1 MIKKVIWKDDKKT
14 RDMISQLIN
23 DKKLFPVFGSGFTAG
38 CKAKNGVVP
47 SGTDMKEYMKEF
59 LSRAY
64 NKDAADFNG
73 RSFPDL
79 CTLYS
84 KKSTTDEKFDYFSS
98 NFTEVII
105 EEEKKQFLLLFTQ
118 YVYTLNIDDGIEH
131 NCSQFN
137 VLLPNIEIYDQYIER
152 YTTVFKLHGDVCF
165 YLKNIENESI
175 IFNKKEYIES
185 IKKNG
190 KMLAKLKE
198 DFADKNII
206 YIGCSLDDE
215 PDLLSIVA
223 EAAKER
229 LAESQAFYITRR
241 DIDEEMQDLLEE
253 YGITTIVKIENYIS
267 FFADIISLCSGKT
280 NSTDFFD
287 NYHEPEFVR
296 LGKEDISIDTLL
308 NSNSIVPSPFEGI
321 INLPPYYIKRDILD
335 DVLSSLKYH
344 SPIHIIYGNRI
355 SGKTFVLIGLMDL
368 IQDKSRYYFPSN
380 VKISDERINALL
392 EKTNCAFIF
401 DTNTLD
407 EEQLQRLI
415 KMKSRVARK
424 GNYVVL
430 TINTSER
437 NGIDLIST
445 NNNYGFTKVR
455 NVFSGNEIEQLNK
468 KLQIYNLPTFINKEA
483 IDNPPK
489 SFLVSRTLL
498 DNLYMIYVNQ
508 KRFQSEKNLP
518 DFLTLSQKLS
528 YKKLALLIILA
539 TNKKISSYEL
549 SYFDIREEAAA
560 LVKEYPVLFEVGYHR
575 FALPIIDSIYKFDT
589 NSRYYLLKYLGDFSK
604 SQKKYDL
611 IVDSYKYIYK
621 CIKEKEND
629 FVVPRK
635 MLSYL
640 RFDILSDIFYKNNN
654 STTDLIKYIYEK
666 FEDEL
671 NISPQFKHQRAKSI
685 LWRFNDDLSSMHEA
699 KKYIELAKYDTKNIL
714 KSRKNDKLEISLEH
728 IKYTQSIIYG
738 RICAL
743 EEYSNSN
750 TIRIAVQCY
759 LEALTSDNNKL
770 ELDDIREKKTY
781 KFIYADLQSLI
792 EYVNN
797 NSQDYSD
804 IINNCRVLKSL
815 ISCT

>member
-14 RDMISQLIN
+14 RDMISQLIS
-23 DKKLFPVFGSGFTAG
+23 DKKLFPVFGSGFTAK

-47 SGTDMKEYMKEF
+47 SGKDMITYMIDF
-59 LSRAY
+59 LSKAY
-64 NKDAADFNG
+64 NKPAENFQG
-73 RSFPDL
+73 RNFPDL

-84 KKSTTDEKFDYFSS
+84 KKSTIDEKFDYFSS

-105 EEEKKQFLLLFTQ
+105 EEEKKRFLSLFTQ

-137 VLLPNIEIYDQYIER
+137 VLLPNTEIFDKYIEK
-152 YTTVFKLHGDVCF
+152 YTTVFKLHGDVSF

-241 DIDEEMQDLLEE
+241 DIDEEEQDLLEE

-287 NYHEPEFVR
+287 NFHEPKFIR
-296 LGKEDISIDTLL
+296 LGKSDVTIDTLL
-308 NSNSIVPSPFEGI
+308 NSNSIVPSPFEGKI
-321 INLPPYYIKRDILD
+321 FLPPYFIKRD
-335 DVLSSLKYH
+335 VLNEVISSLKFH

-355 SGKTFVLIGLMDL
+355 SGKTFFLVGLMDL
-368 IQDKSRYYFPSN
+368 IQDKTRYYFPSN
-380 VKISDERINALL
+380 VKISDDRIDSLL
-392 EKTNCAFIF
+392 EMSNCAFIF
-401 DTNTLD
+401 DTNTLN
-407 EEQLQRLI
+407 ESQLQ
-415 KMKSRVARK
+415 KMLKLKSVFSRN
-424 GNYVVL
+424 GNYIVL

-437 NGIDLIST
+437 SGIDLIST
-445 NNNYGFTKVR
+445 TDKYGFTKVK
-455 NVFSGNEIEQLNK
+455 NVFSPNEIKQLNK
-468 KLQIYNLPTFINKEA
+468 ALQKCNLPTFIRTETIKTYKELRVA
-483 IDNPPK
+483 
-489 SFLVSRTLL
+489 RTIL
-498 DNLYMIYVNQ
+498 DNLYIIQ
-508 KRFQSEKNLP
+508 DKFQYDKKLP
-518 DFLTLSQKLS
+518 DFLALSKDLS
-528 YKKLALLIILA
+528 IKKLALLIILA
-539 TNKKISSYEL
+539 TNKEISSYEL
-549 SYFDIREEAAA
+549 SYFDIREEALSLA
-560 LVKEYPVLFEVGYHR
+560 KDYPILFEIGYYR
-575 FALPIIDSIYKFDT
+575 FALPIIDSIYKFAT

-604 SQKKYDL
+604 NQKKYDL
-611 IVDSYKYIYK
+611 IIDSYKYIHRR
-621 CIKEKEND
+621 IKQNEES
-629 FVVPRK
+629 FIVPRK
-635 MLSYL
+635 MLGFL
-640 RFDILSDIFYKNNN
+640 RFDVLSDIFYKNNN
-654 STTDLIKYIYEK
+654 YTTDLINNIYK
-666 FEDEL
+666 RFEDEL
-671 NISPQFKHQRAKSI
+671 NDSPQFKHQRAKSI
-685 LWRFNDDLSSMHEA
+685 LWRFNKDLSNMQEA
-699 KKYIELAKYDTKNIL
+699 AKYIELAKYDTENIL

-750 TIRIAVQCY
+750 AIRIA
-759 LEALTSDNNKL
+759 A
-770 ELDDIREKKTY
+770 
-781 KFIYADLQSLI
+781 
-792 EYVNN
+792 
-797 NSQDYSD
+797 
-804 IINNCRVLKSL
+804 IITN
-815 ISCT
+815 

>member
-23 DKKLFPVFGSGFTAG
+23 DKKLFPVFGSGFTAK

-47 SGTDMKEYMKEF
+47 SGKDMITYMIEF
-59 LSRAY
+59 LSKAY
-64 NKDAADFNG
+64 DKPAESFQG
-73 RSFPDL
+73 RNFPDL

-84 KKSTTDEKFDYFSS
+84 KKSTIDEKFDYFSS

-105 EEEKKQFLLLFTQ
+105 EEEKKRFLSLFTQ

-137 VLLPNIEIYDQYIER
+137 VLLPNTEIFDKYIEK
-152 YTTVFKLHGDVCF
+152 YTTVFKLHGDVSF

-229 LAESQAFYITRR
+229 LAESQAFYISRR
-241 DIDEEMQDLLEE
+241 DIDEEEQDLLEE

-267 FFADIISLCSGKT
+267 FFADIISLCSDKT

-287 NYHEPEFVR
+287 NYHEPKFIR
-296 LGKEDISIDTLL
+296 LGKSDVTIDTLL
-308 NSNSIVPSPFEGI
+308 NSNSIVPSPFEGKI
-321 INLPPYYIKRDILD
+321 FLPPYFIKRD
-335 DVLSSLKYH
+335 VLNEALFSLKFH

-355 SGKTFVLIGLMDL
+355 SGKTFFLVGLMDL
-368 IQDKSRYYFPSN
+368 IQDKTRYYFPSN
-380 VKISDERINALL
+380 VKISDDRIDSLL
-392 EKTNCAFIF
+392 EMLNCAFIF
-401 DTNTLD
+401 DTNTLN
-407 EEQLQRLI
+407 ESQLQ
-415 KMKSRVARK
+415 KMLKLKSIFSRN
-424 GNYVVL
+424 GNYIIL

-437 NGIDLIST
+437 SGIDLIST
-445 NNNYGFTKVR
+445 TNKYGFTKVK
-455 NVFSGNEIEQLNK
+455 NVFSPNEIKQINK
-468 KLQIYNLPTFINKEA
+468 ALQKCNLPTFIRTETIKTYKELRVA
-483 IDNPPK
+483 
-489 SFLVSRTLL
+489 RTIL
-498 DNLYMIYVNQ
+498 DNLYIIQ
-508 KRFQSEKNLP
+508 DKFQYDKKLP
-518 DFLTLSQKLS
+518 DFLTLSKDLS
-528 YKKLALLIILA
+528 IRKLALLIILA
-539 TNKKISSYEL
+539 TNKEISSYEL
-549 SYFDIREEAAA
+549 SYFDIREEALSLA
-560 LVKEYPVLFEVGYHR
+560 KDYPILFEIGYYR
-575 FALPIIDSIYKFDT
+575 FALPIIDSIYKFAT

-604 SQKKYDL
+604 NQKKYDL
-611 IVDSYKYIYK
+611 IIDSYKYIHRR
-621 CIKEKEND
+621 IKQNEES
-629 FVVPRK
+629 FIVPRK
-635 MLSYL
+635 MLGFL
-640 RFDILSDIFYKNNN
+640 RFDVLSDIFYKNNN
-654 STTDLIKYIYEK
+654 YTTDLINNIYK
-666 FEDEL
+666 RFEDEL
-671 NISPQFKHQRAKSI
+671 NDSPQFKHQRAKSI
-685 LWRFNDDLSSMHEA
+685 LWRFNKDLSNMQEA
-699 KKYIELAKYDTKNIL
+699 AKYIELAKYDTENIL

-804 IINNCRVLKSL
+804 IINNCRVLESL

>member
-23 DKKLFPVFGSGFTAG
+23 DKKLFPVFGSGFTAK

-47 SGTDMKEYMKEF
+47 SGKDMITYMIEF
-59 LSRAY
+59 LSKAY
-64 NKDAADFNG
+64 DKPAESFQG
-73 RSFPDL
+73 RNFPDL

-84 KKSTTDEKFDYFSS
+84 KKSTIDEKFDYFSS

-105 EEEKKQFLLLFTQ
+105 EEEKKRFLSLFTQ

-137 VLLPNIEIYDQYIER
+137 VLLPNTEIFDKYIEK
-152 YTTVFKLHGDVCF
+152 YTTVFKLHGDVSF

-241 DIDEEMQDLLEE
+241 DIDEEEQDLLEE

-287 NYHEPEFVR
+287 NYHEPKFIR
-296 LGKEDISIDTLL
+296 LGKSDVTMDTLL
-308 NSNSIVPSPFEGI
+308 NSNSIVPSPFEGKI
-321 INLPPYYIKRDILD
+321 FLPPYFIKRDVLNE
-335 DVLSSLKYH
+335 VLSSLKFH

-355 SGKTFVLIGLMDL
+355 SGKTFFLVGLMDL
-368 IQDKSRYYFPSN
+368 IQDKTRYYFPSN
-380 VKISDERINALL
+380 VKISDDRIDSLL
-392 EKTNCAFIF
+392 EMSNCAFIF
-401 DTNTLD
+401 DTNTLN
-407 EEQLQRLI
+407 ESQLQ
-415 KMKSRVARK
+415 KMLKLKSVFSRN
-424 GNYVVL
+424 GNYIIL

-437 NGIDLIST
+437 SGIDLIST
-445 NNNYGFTKVR
+445 TNKYGFTKVK
-455 NVFSGNEIEQLNK
+455 NVFSPNEIKQLNK
-468 KLQIYNLPTFINKEA
+468 ALQKCNLPTFIRTETIKAYKELRVA
-483 IDNPPK
+483 
-489 SFLVSRTLL
+489 RTIL
-498 DNLYMIYVNQ
+498 DNLYIIQ
-508 KRFQSEKNLP
+508 DKFQYDKKLP
-518 DFLTLSQKLS
+518 DFLTLSKDLS
-528 YKKLALLIILA
+528 IRKLALLIILA
-539 TNKKISSYEL
+539 TNKEISSYEL
-549 SYFDIREEAAA
+549 SYFDIREEALSLA
-560 LVKEYPVLFEVGYHR
+560 KDYPILFEIGYYR
-575 FALPIIDSIYKFDT
+575 FALPIIDSIYKFAT

-604 SQKKYDL
+604 NQKKYDL
-611 IVDSYKYIYK
+611 IIDSYKYIHRR
-621 CIKEKEND
+621 IKQNEES
-629 FVVPRK
+629 FIVPRK
-635 MLSYL
+635 MLGFL
-640 RFDILSDIFYKNNN
+640 RFDVLSDIFYKNNN
-654 STTDLIKYIYEK
+654 YTTDLINNIYK
-666 FEDEL
+666 RFEDEL
-671 NISPQFKHQRAKSI
+671 NDSPQFKHQRAKSI
-685 LWRFNDDLSSMHEA
+685 LWRFNKDLSNMQEA
-699 KKYIELAKYDTKNIL
+699 AKYIELAKYDTENIL

-804 IINNCRVLKSL
+804 IINNCRVLESL

>member
-23 DKKLFPVFGSGFTAG
+23 DKKLFPVFGSGFTAE

-47 SGTDMKEYMKEF
+47 SGKDMITYMIEF
-59 LSRAY
+59 LSKAY
-64 NKDAADFNG
+64 DKPAESFQG
-73 RSFPDL
+73 RNFPDL

-84 KKSTTDEKFDYFSS
+84 KKSTIDEKFDYFSS

-105 EEEKKQFLLLFTQ
+105 EEEKKRFLSLFTQ

-137 VLLPNIEIYDQYIER
+137 VLLPNTEIFDKYIEK
-152 YTTVFKLHGDVCF
+152 YTTVFKLHGDVSF

-229 LAESQAFYITRR
+229 LAESQAFYISRR
-241 DIDEEMQDLLEE
+241 DIDEEEQDLLEE

-267 FFADIISLCSGKT
+267 FFADIISLCSDKT

-287 NYHEPEFVR
+287 NYHEPKFIR
-296 LGKEDISIDTLL
+296 LGKSDVTIDTLL
-308 NSNSIVPSPFEGI
+308 NSNSIVPSPFEGKI
-321 INLPPYYIKRDILD
+321 FLPPYFIKRD
-335 DVLSSLKYH
+335 VLNEALFSLKFH

-355 SGKTFVLIGLMDL
+355 SGKTFFLVGLMDL
-368 IQDKSRYYFPSN
+368 IQDKTRYYFPSN
-380 VKISDERINALL
+380 VKISDDRIDSLL
-392 EKTNCAFIF
+392 EMSNCAFIF
-401 DTNTLD
+401 DTNTLN
-407 EEQLQRLI
+407 ESQLQ
-415 KMKSRVARK
+415 KMLKLKSIFSRN
-424 GNYVVL
+424 GNYIIL

-437 NGIDLIST
+437 SGIDLIST
-445 NNNYGFTKVR
+445 TNKYGFTKVK
-455 NVFSGNEIEQLNK
+455 NVFSPNEIKQINK
-468 KLQIYNLPTFINKEA
+468 ALQKCNLPTFIRTETIKTYKELRVA
-483 IDNPPK
+483 
-489 SFLVSRTLL
+489 RTIL
-498 DNLYMIYVNQ
+498 DNLYIIQ
-508 KRFQSEKNLP
+508 DKFQYDKKLP
-518 DFLTLSQKLS
+518 DFLTLSKDLS
-528 YKKLALLIILA
+528 IRKLALLIILA
-539 TNKKISSYEL
+539 TNKEISSYEL
-549 SYFDIREEAAA
+549 SYFDIREEALSLA
-560 LVKEYPVLFEVGYHR
+560 KDYPILFEIGYYR
-575 FALPIIDSIYKFDT
+575 FALPIIDSIYKFAT

-604 SQKKYDL
+604 NQKKYDL
-611 IVDSYKYIYK
+611 IIDSYKYIHRR
-621 CIKEKEND
+621 IKQNEES
-629 FVVPRK
+629 FIVPRK
-635 MLSYL
+635 MLGFL
-640 RFDILSDIFYKNNN
+640 RFDVLSDIFYKNNN
-654 STTDLIKYIYEK
+654 YTTDLINNIYK
-666 FEDEL
+666 RFEDEL
-671 NISPQFKHQRAKSI
+671 NDSPQFKHQRAKSI
-685 LWRFNDDLSSMHEA
+685 LWRFNKDLSNMQEA
-699 KKYIELAKYDTKNIL
+699 AKYIELAKYDTENIL

-738 RICAL
+738 RICTL

-804 IINNCRVLKSL
+804 IINNCRVLESL

>member
-23 DKKLFPVFGSGFTAG
+23 DKKLFPVFGSGFTAK

-47 SGTDMKEYMKEF
+47 SGKDMITYMIEF
-59 LSRAY
+59 LSKAY
-64 NKDAADFNG
+64 DKPAESFQG
-73 RSFPDL
+73 RNFPDL

-84 KKSTTDEKFDYFSS
+84 KKSTIDEKFDYFSS

-105 EEEKKQFLLLFTQ
+105 EEEKKRFLSLFTQ

-137 VLLPNIEIYDQYIER
+137 VLLPNTEIFDKYIEK
-152 YTTVFKLHGDVCF
+152 YTTVFKLHGDVSF

-229 LAESQAFYITRR
+229 LAESQAFYISRR
-241 DIDEEMQDLLEE
+241 DIDEEEQDLLEE

-287 NYHEPEFVR
+287 NYHEPKFIR
-296 LGKEDISIDTLL
+296 LGKSDVTIDTLL
-308 NSNSIVPSPFEGI
+308 NSNSIVPSPFEGKI
-321 INLPPYYIKRDILD
+321 FLPPYFIKRDVLNEA
-335 DVLSSLKYH
+335 LSSLKFH

-355 SGKTFVLIGLMDL
+355 SGKTFFLVGLMDL
-368 IQDKSRYYFPSN
+368 IQDKTRYYFPSN
-380 VKISDERINALL
+380 VKISDERIDSLL
-392 EKTNCAFIF
+392 EMSNCAFIF
-401 DTNTLD
+401 DTNTLN
-407 EEQLQRLI
+407 ESQLQ
-415 KMKSRVARK
+415 KMLKLKSIFSRN
-424 GNYVVL
+424 GNYIIL

-437 NGIDLIST
+437 SGIDLIST
-445 NNNYGFTKVR
+445 TNKYGFTKVK
-455 NVFSGNEIEQLNK
+455 NVFSPNEIKQINK
-468 KLQIYNLPTFINKEA
+468 ALQKCNLPTFIRAETIKTYKELRVA
-483 IDNPPK
+483 
-489 SFLVSRTLL
+489 RTIL
-498 DNLYMIYVNQ
+498 DNLYIIQ
-508 KRFQSEKNLP
+508 DKFQYDKKLP
-518 DFLTLSQKLS
+518 DFLTLSKDLS
-528 YKKLALLIILA
+528 IRKLALLIILA
-539 TNKKISSYEL
+539 TNKEISSYEL
-549 SYFDIREEAAA
+549 SYFDIREEALSLA
-560 LVKEYPVLFEVGYHR
+560 KDYPILFEIGYYR
-575 FALPIIDSIYKFDT
+575 FALPIIDSIYKFAT

-604 SQKKYDL
+604 NQKKYDL
-611 IVDSYKYIYK
+611 IIDSYKYIHRR
-621 CIKEKEND
+621 IKQNEES
-629 FVVPRK
+629 FIVPRK
-635 MLSYL
+635 MLGFL
-640 RFDILSDIFYKNNN
+640 RFDVLSDIFYKNNN
-654 STTDLIKYIYEK
+654 YTTDLINNIYK
-666 FEDEL
+666 RFEDEL
-671 NISPQFKHQRAKSI
+671 NDSPQFKHQRAKSI
-685 LWRFNDDLSSMHEA
+685 LWRFNKDLSNMQEA
-699 KKYIELAKYDTKNIL
+699 AKYIELAKYDTENIL

-804 IINNCRVLKSL
+804 IINNCRVLESL

>member
-23 DKKLFPVFGSGFTAG
+23 DKKLFPVFGSGFTAK

-47 SGTDMKEYMKEF
+47 SGKDMITYMIEF
-59 LSRAY
+59 LSKAY
-64 NKDAADFNG
+64 DKPAESFQG
-73 RSFPDL
+73 RNFPDL

-84 KKSTTDEKFDYFSS
+84 KKSTIDEKFDYFSS

-105 EEEKKQFLLLFTQ
+105 EDEKKRFLSLFTQ

-137 VLLPNIEIYDQYIER
+137 VLLPNTEIFDKYIEK
-152 YTTVFKLHGDVCF
+152 YTTVFKLHGDVSF

-229 LAESQAFYITRR
+229 LAESQAFYISRR
-241 DIDEEMQDLLEE
+241 DIDEEEQDLLEE

-267 FFADIISLCSGKT
+267 FFADIISLCSDKT

-287 NYHEPEFVR
+287 NYHEPKFIR
-296 LGKEDISIDTLL
+296 LGKSDVTIDTLL
-308 NSNSIVPSPFEGI
+308 NSNSIVPSPFEGKI
-321 INLPPYYIKRDILD
+321 FLPPYFIKRD
-335 DVLSSLKYH
+335 VLNEALFSLKFH

-355 SGKTFVLIGLMDL
+355 SGKTFFLVGLMDL
-368 IQDKSRYYFPSN
+368 IQDKTRYYFPSN
-380 VKISDERINALL
+380 VKISDDRIDSLL
-392 EKTNCAFIF
+392 EMSNCAFIF
-401 DTNTLD
+401 DTNTLN
-407 EEQLQRLI
+407 ESQLQ
-415 KMKSRVARK
+415 KMLKLKSIFSRN
-424 GNYVVL
+424 GNYIIL

-437 NGIDLIST
+437 SGIDLIST
-445 NNNYGFTKVR
+445 TNKYGFTKVK
-455 NVFSGNEIEQLNK
+455 NVFSPNEIKQINK
-468 KLQIYNLPTFINKEA
+468 ALQKCNLPTFIRTETIKTYKELRVA
-483 IDNPPK
+483 
-489 SFLVSRTLL
+489 RTIL
-498 DNLYMIYVNQ
+498 DNLYIIQ
-508 KRFQSEKNLP
+508 DKFQYDKKLP
-518 DFLTLSQKLS
+518 DFLTLSKDLS
-528 YKKLALLIILA
+528 IRKLALLIILA
-539 TNKKISSYEL
+539 TNKEISSYEL
-549 SYFDIREEAAA
+549 SYFDIREEALSLA
-560 LVKEYPVLFEVGYHR
+560 KDYPILFEIGYYR
-575 FALPIIDSIYKFDT
+575 FALPIIDSIYKFAT
-589 NSRYYLLKYLGDFSK
+589 NSRYYLLKYLGYFSK
-604 SQKKYDL
+604 NQKKYDL
-611 IVDSYKYIYK
+611 IIDSYKYIHRR
-621 CIKEKEND
+621 IKQNEES
-629 FVVPRK
+629 FIVPRK
-635 MLSYL
+635 MLGFL
-640 RFDILSDIFYKNNN
+640 RFDVLSDIFYKNNN
-654 STTDLIKYIYEK
+654 YTTDLINNIYK
-666 FEDEL
+666 RFEDEL
-671 NISPQFKHQRAKSI
+671 NDSPQFKHQRAKSI
-685 LWRFNDDLSSMHEA
+685 LWRFNKDLSNMQEA
-699 KKYIELAKYDTKNIL
+699 AKYIKLAKYDTENIL

-804 IINNCRVLKSL
+804 IINNCRVLESL

>member
-23 DKKLFPVFGSGFTAG
+23 DKKLFPVFGSGFTAK

-47 SGTDMKEYMKEF
+47 SGKDMITYMIEF
-59 LSRAY
+59 LSKAY
-64 NKDAADFNG
+64 DKPAESFQG
-73 RSFPDL
+73 RNFPDL

-84 KKSTTDEKFDYFSS
+84 KKSTIDEKFDYFSS

-105 EEEKKQFLLLFTQ
+105 EEEKKRFLSLFTQ

-137 VLLPNIEIYDQYIER
+137 VLLPNTEIFDKYIEK
-152 YTTVFKLHGDVCF
+152 YTTVFKLHGDVSF

-241 DIDEEMQDLLEE
+241 DIDEEEQDLLEE

-267 FFADIISLCSGKT
+267 FFADITSLCSGKT

-287 NYHEPEFVR
+287 NYHEPKFIR
-296 LGKEDISIDTLL
+296 LGKSDVTIDTLL
-308 NSNSIVPSPFEGI
+308 NSNSIVPSPFEGKI
-321 INLPPYYIKRDILD
+321 FLPPYFIKRDVLNE
-335 DVLSSLKYH
+335 VLSSLKFH

-355 SGKTFVLIGLMDL
+355 SGKTFFLVGLMDL
-368 IQDKSRYYFPSN
+368 IQDKTRYYFPSN
-380 VKISDERINALL
+380 VKISDDRIDSLL
-392 EKTNCAFIF
+392 EMSNCAFIF
-401 DTNTLD
+401 DTNTLN
-407 EEQLQRLI
+407 ESQLQ
-415 KMKSRVARK
+415 KMLKLKSVFSRN
-424 GNYVVL
+424 GNYIIL

-437 NGIDLIST
+437 SGIDLIST
-445 NNNYGFTKVR
+445 TNKYGFTKVK
-455 NVFSGNEIEQLNK
+455 NVFSPNEIKQLNK
-468 KLQIYNLPTFINKEA
+468 ALQKCNLPTFIRTETIKTYKELRVA
-483 IDNPPK
+483 
-489 SFLVSRTLL
+489 RTIL
-498 DNLYMIYVNQ
+498 DNLYIIQ
-508 KRFQSEKNLP
+508 DKFQYDKKLP
-518 DFLTLSQKLS
+518 DFLTLSKDLS
-528 YKKLALLIILA
+528 IRKLALLIILA
-539 TNKKISSYEL
+539 TNKEISSYEL
-549 SYFDIREEAAA
+549 SYFDIREEALSLA
-560 LVKEYPVLFEVGYHR
+560 KDYPILFEIGYYR
-575 FALPIIDSIYKFDT
+575 FALPIIDSIYKFAT

-604 SQKKYDL
+604 NQKKYDL
-611 IVDSYKYIYK
+611 IIDSYKYIHRR
-621 CIKEKEND
+621 IKLNEES
-629 FVVPRK
+629 FIVPRK
-635 MLSYL
+635 MLGFL
-640 RFDILSDIFYKNNN
+640 RFDVLSDIFYKNNN
-654 STTDLIKYIYEK
+654 YTTDLINNIYK
-666 FEDEL
+666 RFEDEL
-671 NISPQFKHQRAKSI
+671 NDSPQFKHQRAKSI
-685 LWRFNDDLSSMHEA
+685 LWRFNKDLSNMQEA
-699 KKYIELAKYDTKNIL
+699 AKYIELAKYDTENIL

-804 IINNCRVLKSL
+804 IINNCRVLESL

>member
-23 DKKLFPVFGSGFTAG
+23 DKKLFPVFGSGFTAK

-47 SGTDMKEYMKEF
+47 SGKDMITYMIEF
-59 LSRAY
+59 LSKAY
-64 NKDAADFNG
+64 NKPAESFQG
-73 RSFPDL
+73 RNFPDL

-84 KKSTTDEKFDYFSS
+84 KKSTIDEKFDYFSS

-105 EEEKKQFLLLFTQ
+105 EEEKKRFLSLFTQ

-137 VLLPNIEIYDQYIER
+137 VLLPNTEIFDKYIEK
-152 YTTVFKLHGDVCF
+152 YTTVFKLHGDVSF

-241 DIDEEMQDLLEE
+241 DIDEEEQDLLEE

-287 NYHEPEFVR
+287 NFHEPKFIR
-296 LGKEDISIDTLL
+296 LGKSDVTIDTLL
-308 NSNSIVPSPFEGI
+308 NSNSIVPSPFEEKI
-321 INLPPYYIKRDILD
+321 FLPPYFIKRDVLNE
-335 DVLSSLKYH
+335 VLSSLKFH

-355 SGKTFVLIGLMDL
+355 SGKTFFLVGLMDL
-368 IQDKSRYYFPSN
+368 IQDKTRYYFPSN
-380 VKISDERINALL
+380 VKISDDRIDSLL
-392 EKTNCAFIF
+392 EMSNCAFIF
-401 DTNTLD
+401 DTNTLN
-407 EEQLQRLI
+407 ESQLQ
-415 KMKSRVARK
+415 KMLKLKSVFSRN
-424 GNYVVL
+424 GNYIVL

-437 NGIDLIST
+437 SGIDLIFT
-445 NNNYGFTKVR
+445 TDKYGFTKVK
-455 NVFSGNEIEQLNK
+455 NVFSPNEIKQLNK
-468 KLQIYNLPTFINKEA
+468 ALQKCNLPTFIRTETIKTYKELRVA
-483 IDNPPK
+483 
-489 SFLVSRTLL
+489 RTIL
-498 DNLYMIYVNQ
+498 DNLYIIQ
-508 KRFQSEKNLP
+508 DKFQYDKKLP
-518 DFLTLSQKLS
+518 DFLTLSKDLS
-528 YKKLALLIILA
+528 IKKLALLIILA
-539 TNKKISSYEL
+539 TNKEISSYEL
-549 SYFDIREEAAA
+549 SYFDIREEALSLA
-560 LVKEYPVLFEVGYHR
+560 KGYPILFEIGYYR
-575 FALPIIDSIYKFDT
+575 FALPIIDSIYKFAT

-604 SQKKYDL
+604 NQKKYDL
-611 IVDSYKYIYK
+611 IIDSYKYIHRR
-621 CIKEKEND
+621 IKQNEES
-629 FVVPRK
+629 FIVPRK
-635 MLSYL
+635 MLGFL
-640 RFDILSDIFYKNNN
+640 RFDVLSDIFYKNNN
-654 STTDLIKYIYEK
+654 YTTDLINNIYK
-666 FEDEL
+666 RFEDEL
-671 NISPQFKHQRAKSI
+671 NDSPQFKHQRAKSI
-685 LWRFNDDLSSMHEA
+685 LWRFNKDLSNMQEA
-699 KKYIELAKYDTKNIL
+699 AKYIELAKYDTENIL

-750 TIRIAVQCY
+750 TIRIAVRCY

-797 NSQDYSD
+797 DSQDYSD
-804 IINNCRVLKSL
+804 IINNCRVLESL

>member
-23 DKKLFPVFGSGFTAG
+23 DKKLFPVFGSGFTAK

-47 SGTDMKEYMKEF
+47 SGKDMITYMIDF
-59 LSRAY
+59 LSKAY
-64 NKDAADFNG
+64 NKPAENFQG
-73 RSFPDL
+73 RNFSDL

-84 KKSTTDEKFDYFSS
+84 KKSTIDEKFDYFSS

-105 EEEKKQFLLLFTQ
+105 EEEKKRFLSLFTQ

-137 VLLPNIEIYDQYIER
+137 VLLPNTEIFDKYIEK
-152 YTTVFKLHGDVCF
+152 YTTVFKLHGDVSF

-241 DIDEEMQDLLEE
+241 DIDEEEQDLLEE

-287 NYHEPEFVR
+287 NFHEPKFIR
-296 LGKEDISIDTLL
+296 LGKSDVTIDTLL
-308 NSNSIVPSPFEGI
+308 NSNSIVPSPFEGKI
-321 INLPPYYIKRDILD
+321 FLPPYFIKRDVLNE
-335 DVLSSLKYH
+335 VLSSLKFH

-355 SGKTFVLIGLMDL
+355 SGKTFFLVGLMDL
-368 IQDKSRYYFPSN
+368 IQDKTRYYFPSN
-380 VKISDERINALL
+380 VKISDDRIDSLL
-392 EKTNCAFIF
+392 EMSNCAFIF
-401 DTNTLD
+401 DTNTLN
-407 EEQLQRLI
+407 ESQLQ
-415 KMKSRVARK
+415 KMLKLKSVFSRN
-424 GNYVVL
+424 GNYIVL

-437 NGIDLIST
+437 SGIDLIST
-445 NNNYGFTKVR
+445 TDKYGFTKVK
-455 NVFSGNEIEQLNK
+455 NVFSPNEIKQLNK
-468 KLQIYNLPTFINKEA
+468 ALQKCNLPTFIRTETIKTYKELRVA
-483 IDNPPK
+483 
-489 SFLVSRTLL
+489 RTIL
-498 DNLYMIYVNQ
+498 DNLYIIQ
-508 KRFQSEKNLP
+508 DKFQYDKKLP
-518 DFLTLSQKLS
+518 DFLTLSKDLS
-528 YKKLALLIILA
+528 IKKLALLIILA
-539 TNKKISSYEL
+539 TNKEISSYEL
-549 SYFDIREEAAA
+549 SYFDIREEALSLA
-560 LVKEYPVLFEVGYHR
+560 KDYPILFEIGYYR
-575 FALPIIDSIYKFDT
+575 FALPIIDSIYKFAT

-604 SQKKYDL
+604 NQKKYDL
-611 IVDSYKYIYK
+611 IIDSYKYIHRR
-621 CIKEKEND
+621 IKQNEES
-629 FVVPRK
+629 FIVPRK
-635 MLSYL
+635 MLGFL
-640 RFDILSDIFYKNNN
+640 RFDVLSDIFYKNNN
-654 STTDLIKYIYEK
+654 YTTDLINNIYK
-666 FEDEL
+666 RFEDEL
-671 NISPQFKHQRAKSI
+671 NDSPQFKHQRAKSI
-685 LWRFNDDLSSMHEA
+685 LWRFNKDLSNMQEA
-699 KKYIELAKYDTKNIL
+699 AKYIELAKYDTENIL

-750 TIRIAVQCY
+750 AIRIAVRCY

-804 IINNCRVLKSL
+804 IINNCRVLESL

>member
-23 DKKLFPVFGSGFTAG
+23 DKKLFPVFGSGFTAK

-47 SGTDMKEYMKEF
+47 SGKDMITYMIEF
-59 LSRAY
+59 LSKAY
-64 NKDAADFNG
+64 DKPAESFQG
-73 RSFPDL
+73 RNFPDL

-84 KKSTTDEKFDYFSS
+84 KKSTIDEKFDYFSS

-105 EEEKKQFLLLFTQ
+105 EEEKKRFLSLFTQ

-137 VLLPNIEIYDQYIER
+137 VLLPNTEIFDKYIEK
-152 YTTVFKLHGDVCF
+152 YTTVFKLHGDVSF

-229 LAESQAFYITRR
+229 LAESQAFYISRR
-241 DIDEEMQDLLEE
+241 DIDDEEQDLLEE

-287 NYHEPEFVR
+287 NYHEPKFIR
-296 LGKEDISIDTLL
+296 LGKSDVTIDTLL
-308 NSNSIVPSPFEGI
+308 NSNSIVPSPFDGKI
-321 INLPPYYIKRDILD
+321 FLPPYFIKRDVLNEA
-335 DVLSSLKYH
+335 LSSLKFH

-355 SGKTFVLIGLMDL
+355 SGKTFFLVGLMDL
-368 IQDKSRYYFPSN
+368 IQDKTRYYFPSN
-380 VKISDERINALL
+380 VKISDDRIDSLL
-392 EKTNCAFIF
+392 EMSNCAFIF
-401 DTNTLD
+401 DTNTLN
-407 EEQLQRLI
+407 ESQLQ
-415 KMKSRVARK
+415 KMLKLKSIFSRN
-424 GNYVVL
+424 GNYIIL

-437 NGIDLIST
+437 SGIDLIST
-445 NNNYGFTKVR
+445 TNKYGFTKVK
-455 NVFSGNEIEQLNK
+455 NVFSPNEIKQINK
-468 KLQIYNLPTFINKEA
+468 ALQKCNLPTFIRTETIKTYKELRVA
-483 IDNPPK
+483 
-489 SFLVSRTLL
+489 RTIL
-498 DNLYMIYVNQ
+498 DNLYIIQ
-508 KRFQSEKNLP
+508 DKFQYDKKLP
-518 DFLTLSQKLS
+518 DFLTLSKDLS
-528 YKKLALLIILA
+528 IRKLALLIILA
-539 TNKKISSYEL
+539 TNKEISSYEL
-549 SYFDIREEAAA
+549 SYFDIREEALSLA
-560 LVKEYPVLFEVGYHR
+560 KDYPILFEIGYYR
-575 FALPIIDSIYKFDT
+575 FALPIIDSIYKFAT

-604 SQKKYDL
+604 NQKKYDL
-611 IVDSYKYIYK
+611 IIDSYKYIHRR
-621 CIKEKEND
+621 IKQNEES
-629 FVVPRK
+629 FIVPRK
-635 MLSYL
+635 MLGFL
-640 RFDILSDIFYKNNN
+640 RFDVLSDIFYKNNN
-654 STTDLIKYIYEK
+654 YTTDLINNIYK
-666 FEDEL
+666 RFEDEL
-671 NISPQFKHQRAKSI
+671 NDSPQFKHQRAKSI
-685 LWRFNDDLSSMHEA
+685 LWRFNKDLSNMQEA
-699 KKYIELAKYDTKNIL
+699 AKYIELAKYDTENIL

-804 IINNCRVLKSL
+804 IINNCRVLESL

>member
-14 RDMISQLIN
+14 RDMISQLIS
-23 DKKLFPVFGSGFTAG
+23 DKKLFPVFGSGFTAK

-47 SGTDMKEYMKEF
+47 SGKDMITYMIDF
-59 LSRAY
+59 LSKAY
-64 NKDAADFNG
+64 NKPAENFQG
-73 RSFPDL
+73 RNFPDL

-84 KKSTTDEKFDYFSS
+84 KKSTIDEKFDYFSS

-105 EEEKKQFLLLFTQ
+105 EEEKKRFLSLFTQ

-137 VLLPNIEIYDQYIER
+137 VLLPNTEIFDKYIEK
-152 YTTVFKLHGDVCF
+152 YTTVFKLHGDVSF

-241 DIDEEMQDLLEE
+241 DIDEEEQDLLEE

-287 NYHEPEFVR
+287 NFHEPKFIR
-296 LGKEDISIDTLL
+296 LGKSDVTIDTLL
-308 NSNSIVPSPFEGI
+308 NSNSIVPSPFEGKI
-321 INLPPYYIKRDILD
+321 FLPPYFIKRD
-335 DVLSSLKYH
+335 VLNEVISSLKFH

-355 SGKTFVLIGLMDL
+355 SGKTFFLVGLMDL
-368 IQDKSRYYFPSN
+368 IPDKTRYYFPSN
-380 VKISDERINALL
+380 VKISDDRIDSLL
-392 EKTNCAFIF
+392 EMSNCAFIF
-401 DTNTLD
+401 DTNTLN
-407 EEQLQRLI
+407 ERQLQ
-415 KMKSRVARK
+415 KMLKLKSVFSRN
-424 GNYVVL
+424 GNYIVL

-437 NGIDLIST
+437 SGIDLIST
-445 NNNYGFTKVR
+445 TDKYGLTKVK
-455 NVFSGNEIEQLNK
+455 NVFSPNEIKQLNK
-468 KLQIYNLPTFINKEA
+468 ALQKCNLPTFIRTETIKTYKELRVA
-483 IDNPPK
+483 
-489 SFLVSRTLL
+489 RTIL
-498 DNLYMIYVNQ
+498 DNLYIIQ
-508 KRFQSEKNLP
+508 DKFQYDKKLP
-518 DFLTLSQKLS
+518 DFLALSKDLS
-528 YKKLALLIILA
+528 IKKLALLIILA
-539 TNKKISSYEL
+539 TNKEISSYEL
-549 SYFDIREEAAA
+549 SYFDIREEALSLA
-560 LVKEYPVLFEVGYHR
+560 KDYPILFEIGYYR
-575 FALPIIDSIYKFDT
+575 FALPIIDSIYKFAT

-604 SQKKYDL
+604 NQKKYDL
-611 IVDSYKYIYK
+611 IIDSYKYIHRR
-621 CIKEKEND
+621 IKQNEES
-629 FVVPRK
+629 FIVPRK
-635 MLSYL
+635 MLGFL
-640 RFDILSDIFYKNNN
+640 RFDVLSDIFYKNNN
-654 STTDLIKYIYEK
+654 YTTDLINNIYK
-666 FEDEL
+666 RFEDEL
-671 NISPQFKHQRAKSI
+671 NDSPQFKHQRAKSI
-685 LWRFNDDLSSMHEA
+685 LWRFNKDLSNMQEA
-699 KKYIELAKYDTKNIL
+699 AKYIELAKYDTENIL

-750 TIRIAVQCY
+750 AIRIAVRCY

-804 IINNCRVLKSL
+804 IINNCRVLESL

>member
-23 DKKLFPVFGSGFTAG
+23 DKKLFPVFGSGFTAK

-47 SGTDMKEYMKEF
+47 SGKDMITYMIEF
-59 LSRAY
+59 LSKAY
-64 NKDAADFNG
+64 DKPAESFQG
-73 RSFPDL
+73 RNFPDL

-84 KKSTTDEKFDYFSS
+84 KKSTIDEKFDYFSS

-105 EEEKKQFLLLFTQ
+105 EEEKKRFLSLFTQ

-137 VLLPNIEIYDQYIER
+137 VLLPNTEIFDKYIEK
-152 YTTVFKLHGDVCF
+152 YTTVFKLHGDVSF

-229 LAESQAFYITRR
+229 LAESQAFYISRR
-241 DIDEEMQDLLEE
+241 DIDDEEQDLLEE

-287 NYHEPEFVR
+287 NYHEPKFIR
-296 LGKEDISIDTLL
+296 LGKSDVTIDTLL
-308 NSNSIVPSPFEGI
+308 NSNSIVPSPFEGKI
-321 INLPPYYIKRDILD
+321 FLPPYFIKRDVLNEA
-335 DVLSSLKYH
+335 LSSLKFH

-355 SGKTFVLIGLMDL
+355 SGKTFFLVGLMDL
-368 IQDKSRYYFPSN
+368 IQDKTRYYFPSN
-380 VKISDERINALL
+380 VKISDDRIDSLL
-392 EKTNCAFIF
+392 EMSNCAFIF
-401 DTNTLD
+401 DTNTLN
-407 EEQLQRLI
+407 ESQLQ
-415 KMKSRVARK
+415 KMLKLKSIFSRN
-424 GNYVVL
+424 GNYIIL

-437 NGIDLIST
+437 SGIDLIST
-445 NNNYGFTKVR
+445 TNKYGFTKVK
-455 NVFSGNEIEQLNK
+455 NVFSPNEIKQINK
-468 KLQIYNLPTFINKEA
+468 ALQKCNLPTFIRTETIKTYKELRVA
-483 IDNPPK
+483 
-489 SFLVSRTLL
+489 RTIL
-498 DNLYMIYVNQ
+498 DNLYIIQ
-508 KRFQSEKNLP
+508 DKFQYDKKLP
-518 DFLTLSQKLS
+518 DFLTLSKDLS
-528 YKKLALLIILA
+528 IRKLALLIILA
-539 TNKKISSYEL
+539 TNKEISSYEL
-549 SYFDIREEAAA
+549 SYFDIREEALSLA
-560 LVKEYPVLFEVGYHR
+560 KDYPILFEIGYYR
-575 FALPIIDSIYKFDT
+575 FALPIIDSIYKFAT
-589 NSRYYLLKYLGDFSK
+589 NSRYYLLKYLGNFSK
-604 SQKKYDL
+604 NQKKYDL
-611 IVDSYKYIYK
+611 IIDSYKYIHRR
-621 CIKEKEND
+621 IKQNEES
-629 FVVPRK
+629 FIVPRK
-635 MLSYL
+635 MLGFL
-640 RFDILSDIFYKNNN
+640 RFDVLSDIFYKNNN
-654 STTDLIKYIYEK
+654 YTTDLINNIYK
-666 FEDEL
+666 RFEDEL
-671 NISPQFKHQRAKSI
+671 NDSPQFKHQRAKSI
-685 LWRFNDDLSSMHEA
+685 LWRFNKDLSNMQEA
-699 KKYIELAKYDTKNIL
+699 AKYIELAKYDTENIL

-804 IINNCRVLKSL
+804 IINNCRVLESL

>member
-23 DKKLFPVFGSGFTAG
+23 DKKLFPVFGSGFTAK

-47 SGTDMKEYMKEF
+47 SGKDMITYMIEF
-59 LSRAY
+59 LSKAY
-64 NKDAADFNG
+64 DKPAESFQG
-73 RSFPDL
+73 RNFPDL

-84 KKSTTDEKFDYFSS
+84 KKSTIDEKFDYFSS

-105 EEEKKQFLLLFTQ
+105 EEEKKRFLSLFTQ

-137 VLLPNIEIYDQYIER
+137 VLLPNTEIFDKYIEK
-152 YTTVFKLHGDVCF
+152 YTTVFKLHGDVSF

-229 LAESQAFYITRR
+229 LAESQAFYISRR
-241 DIDEEMQDLLEE
+241 DIDEEEQDLLEE

-267 FFADIISLCSGKT
+267 FFADIISLCSDKT

-287 NYHEPEFVR
+287 NYHEPKFIR
-296 LGKEDISIDTLL
+296 LGKSDVTIDTLL
-308 NSNSIVPSPFEGI
+308 NSNSIVPSPFEGKI
-321 INLPPYYIKRDILD
+321 FLPPYFIKRD
-335 DVLSSLKYH
+335 VLNEALFSLKFH

-355 SGKTFVLIGLMDL
+355 SGKTFFLVGLMDL
-368 IQDKSRYYFPSN
+368 IQDKTRYYFPSN
-380 VKISDERINALL
+380 VKISDDRIDSLL
-392 EKTNCAFIF
+392 EMSNCAFIF
-401 DTNTLD
+401 DTNTLN
-407 EEQLQRLI
+407 ESQLQ
-415 KMKSRVARK
+415 KMLKLKSIFSRN
-424 GNYVVL
+424 GNYIIL

-437 NGIDLIST
+437 SGIDLIST
-445 NNNYGFTKVR
+445 TNKYGFTKVK
-455 NVFSGNEIEQLNK
+455 NVFSPNEIKQINK
-468 KLQIYNLPTFINKEA
+468 ALQKCNLPTFIRTETIKTYKELRVA
-483 IDNPPK
+483 
-489 SFLVSRTLL
+489 RTIL
-498 DNLYMIYVNQ
+498 DNLYIIQ
-508 KRFQSEKNLP
+508 DKFQYDKKLP
-518 DFLTLSQKLS
+518 DFLTLSKDLS
-528 YKKLALLIILA
+528 IRKLALLIILA
-539 TNKKISSYEL
+539 TNKEISSYEL
-549 SYFDIREEAAA
+549 SYFDIREEALSLA
-560 LVKEYPVLFEVGYHR
+560 KDYPILFEIGYYR
-575 FALPIIDSIYKFDT
+575 FALPIIDSIYKFAT

-604 SQKKYDL
+604 NQKKYDL
-611 IVDSYKYIYK
+611 IIDSYKYIHRR
-621 CIKEKEND
+621 IKQNEES
-629 FVVPRK
+629 FIVPRK
-635 MLSYL
+635 MLGFL
-640 RFDILSDIFYKNNN
+640 RFDVLSDIFYKNNN
-654 STTDLIKYIYEK
+654 YTTDLINNIYK
-666 FEDEL
+666 RFEDEL
-671 NISPQFKHQRAKSI
+671 NDSPQFKHQRAKSI
-685 LWRFNDDLSSMHEA
+685 LWRFNKDLSNMQEA
-699 KKYIELAKYDTKNIL
+699 AKYIELAKYDTENIL

-804 IINNCRVLKSL
+804 IINNCRVLESL
-815 ISCT
+815 LSCT

>member
-14 RDMISQLIN
+14 RDMISQLIS
-23 DKKLFPVFGSGFTAG
+23 DKKLFPVFGSGFTAK

-47 SGTDMKEYMKEF
+47 SGKDMITYMIDF
-59 LSRAY
+59 LSKAY
-64 NKDAADFNG
+64 NKPAENFQG
-73 RSFPDL
+73 RNFPDL

-84 KKSTTDEKFDYFSS
+84 KKSTIDVKIDNFSS

-105 EEEKKQFLLLFTQ
+105 EEEKKRFLSLFTQ

-137 VLLPNIEIYDQYIER
+137 VLLPNTEIFDKYIEK
-152 YTTVFKLHGDVCF
+152 YTTVFKLHGDVSF

-190 KMLAKLKE
+190 KILAKLKE

-241 DIDEEMQDLLEE
+241 DIDEEEQDLLEE

-287 NYHEPEFVR
+287 NFHEPKFIR
-296 LGKEDISIDTLL
+296 LGKSDVTIDTLL
-308 NSNSIVPSPFEGI
+308 NSNSIVPSPFEGKI
-321 INLPPYYIKRDILD
+321 FLPPYFIKRD
-335 DVLSSLKYH
+335 VLNEVISSLKFH

-355 SGKTFVLIGLMDL
+355 SGKTFFLVGLMDL
-368 IQDKSRYYFPSN
+368 IQDKTRYYFPSN
-380 VKISDERINALL
+380 VKISDDRIDSLL
-392 EKTNCAFIF
+392 EMSNCAFIF
-401 DTNTLD
+401 DTNTLN
-407 EEQLQRLI
+407 ESQLQ
-415 KMKSRVARK
+415 KMLKLKSVFSRN
-424 GNYVVL
+424 GNYIVL

-437 NGIDLIST
+437 SGIDLIST
-445 NNNYGFTKVR
+445 TDKYGFTKVK
-455 NVFSGNEIEQLNK
+455 NVFSPNEIKQLNK
-468 KLQIYNLPTFINKEA
+468 ALQKCNLPTFIRTETIKTYKELRVA
-483 IDNPPK
+483 
-489 SFLVSRTLL
+489 RTIL
-498 DNLYMIYVNQ
+498 DNLYIIQ
-508 KRFQSEKNLP
+508 DKFQYDKKLP
-518 DFLTLSQKLS
+518 DFLALSKDLS
-528 YKKLALLIILA
+528 IKKLALLIILA
-539 TNKKISSYEL
+539 TNKEISSYEL
-549 SYFDIREEAAA
+549 SYFDIREEALSLA
-560 LVKEYPVLFEVGYHR
+560 KDYPILFEIGYYR
-575 FALPIIDSIYKFDT
+575 FALPIIDSIYKFAT

-604 SQKKYDL
+604 NQKKYDL
-611 IVDSYKYIYK
+611 IIDSYKYIHRR
-621 CIKEKEND
+621 IKQNEES
-629 FVVPRK
+629 FIVPRK
-635 MLSYL
+635 MLGFL
-640 RFDILSDIFYKNNN
+640 RFDVLSDIFYKNNN
-654 STTDLIKYIYEK
+654 YTTDLINNIYK
-666 FEDEL
+666 RFEDEL
-671 NISPQFKHQRAKSI
+671 NDSPQFKHQRAKSI
-685 LWRFNDDLSSMHEA
+685 LWRFNKDLSNMLEA
-699 KKYIELAKYDTKNIL
+699 AKYIELAKNDTENIL

-750 TIRIAVQCY
+750 AIRIAVRCY

-804 IINNCRVLKSL
+804 IINNCRVLESL

>member
-23 DKKLFPVFGSGFTAG
+23 DKKLFPVFGSGFTAK

-47 SGTDMKEYMKEF
+47 SGKDMITYMIEF
-59 LSRAY
+59 LSKAY
-64 NKDAADFNG
+64 DKPAESFQG
-73 RSFPDL
+73 RNFPDL

-84 KKSTTDEKFDYFSS
+84 KKSTIDEKFDYFSS

-105 EEEKKQFLLLFTQ
+105 EEEKKRFLSLFTQ

-137 VLLPNIEIYDQYIER
+137 VLLPNTEIFDKYIEK
-152 YTTVFKLHGDVCF
+152 YTTVFKLHGDVSF

-229 LAESQAFYITRR
+229 LAESQAFYISRR
-241 DIDEEMQDLLEE
+241 DIDDEEQDLLEE

-287 NYHEPEFVR
+287 NYHEPKFIR
-296 LGKEDISIDTLL
+296 LGKSDVTIDTLL
-308 NSNSIVPSPFEGI
+308 NSNSIVPSPFEGKI
-321 INLPPYYIKRDILD
+321 FLPPYFIKRDVLNEA
-335 DVLSSLKYH
+335 LSSLKFH

-355 SGKTFVLIGLMDL
+355 SGKTFFLVGLMDL
-368 IQDKSRYYFPSN
+368 IQDKTRYYFPSN
-380 VKISDERINALL
+380 VKISDDRIDSLL
-392 EKTNCAFIF
+392 EMSNCAFIF
-401 DTNTLD
+401 DTNTLN
-407 EEQLQRLI
+407 ESQLQ
-415 KMKSRVARK
+415 KMLKLKSIFSRN
-424 GNYVVL
+424 GNYIIL

-437 NGIDLIST
+437 SGIDLIST
-445 NNNYGFTKVR
+445 TNKYGFTKVK
-455 NVFSGNEIEQLNK
+455 NVFSPNEIKQINK
-468 KLQIYNLPTFINKEA
+468 ALQKCNLPTFIRTETIKTYKELRVA
-483 IDNPPK
+483 
-489 SFLVSRTLL
+489 RTIL
-498 DNLYMIYVNQ
+498 DNLYIIQ
-508 KRFQSEKNLP
+508 DKFQYDKKLP
-518 DFLTLSQKLS
+518 DFLTLSKDLS
-528 YKKLALLIILA
+528 IRKLALLIILA
-539 TNKKISSYEL
+539 TNKEISSYEL
-549 SYFDIREEAAA
+549 SYFDIREDA
-560 LVKEYPVLFEVGYHR
+560 LSLAKDYPILFEIGYYR
-575 FALPIIDSIYKFDT
+575 FALPIIDSIYKFAT

-604 SQKKYDL
+604 NQKKYDL
-611 IVDSYKYIYK
+611 IIDSYKYIHRR
-621 CIKEKEND
+621 IKQNEES
-629 FVVPRK
+629 FIVPRK
-635 MLSYL
+635 MLGFL
-640 RFDILSDIFYKNNN
+640 RFDVLSDIFYKNNN
-654 STTDLIKYIYEK
+654 YTTDLINNIYK
-666 FEDEL
+666 RFEDEL
-671 NISPQFKHQRAKSI
+671 NDSPQFKHQRAKSI
-685 LWRFNDDLSSMHEA
+685 LWRFNKDLSNMQEA
-699 KKYIELAKYDTKNIL
+699 AKYIELAKYDTENIL

-804 IINNCRVLKSL
+804 IINNCRVLESL

>member
-23 DKKLFPVFGSGFTAG
+23 DKKLFPVFGSGFTAK

-47 SGTDMKEYMKEF
+47 SGKDMITYMIEF
-59 LSRAY
+59 LSKAY
-64 NKDAADFNG
+64 DKPAESFQG
-73 RSFPDL
+73 RNFPDL

-84 KKSTTDEKFDYFSS
+84 KKSTIAEKFDYFSS

-105 EEEKKQFLLLFTQ
+105 EEEKKRFLSLFTQ

-137 VLLPNIEIYDQYIER
+137 VLLPNTEIFDKYIEK
-152 YTTVFKLHGDVCF
+152 YTTVFKLHGDVSF

-229 LAESQAFYITRR
+229 LAESQAFYISRR
-241 DIDEEMQDLLEE
+241 DIDEEEQDLLEE

-267 FFADIISLCSGKT
+267 FFADIISLCSDKT

-287 NYHEPEFVR
+287 NYHEPKFIR
-296 LGKEDISIDTLL
+296 LGKSDVTIDTLL
-308 NSNSIVPSPFEGI
+308 NSNSIVPSPFEGKI
-321 INLPPYYIKRDILD
+321 FLPPYFIKRD
-335 DVLSSLKYH
+335 VLNEALFSLKFH

-355 SGKTFVLIGLMDL
+355 SGKTFFLVGLMDL
-368 IQDKSRYYFPSN
+368 IQDKTRYYFPSN
-380 VKISDERINALL
+380 VKISDDRIDSLL
-392 EKTNCAFIF
+392 EMSNCAFIF
-401 DTNTLD
+401 DTNTLN
-407 EEQLQRLI
+407 ESQLQ
-415 KMKSRVARK
+415 KMLKLKSIFSRN
-424 GNYVVL
+424 GNYIIL

-437 NGIDLIST
+437 SGIDLIST
-445 NNNYGFTKVR
+445 TNKYGFTKVK
-455 NVFSGNEIEQLNK
+455 NVFSPNEIKQINK
-468 KLQIYNLPTFINKEA
+468 ALQKCNLPTFIRTETIKTYKELRVA
-483 IDNPPK
+483 
-489 SFLVSRTLL
+489 RTIL
-498 DNLYMIYVNQ
+498 DNLYIIQ
-508 KRFQSEKNLP
+508 DKFQYDKKLP
-518 DFLTLSQKLS
+518 DFLTLSKDLS
-528 YKKLALLIILA
+528 IRKLALLIILA
-539 TNKKISSYEL
+539 TNKEISSYEL
-549 SYFDIREEAAA
+549 SYFDIREEALSLA
-560 LVKEYPVLFEVGYHR
+560 KDYPILFEIGYYR
-575 FALPIIDSIYKFDT
+575 FALPIIDSIYKFAT

-604 SQKKYDL
+604 NQKKYDL
-611 IVDSYKYIYK
+611 IIDSYKYIHRR
-621 CIKEKEND
+621 IKQNEES
-629 FVVPRK
+629 FIVPRK
-635 MLSYL
+635 MLGFL
-640 RFDILSDIFYKNNN
+640 RFDVLSDIFYKNNN
-654 STTDLIKYIYEK
+654 YTTDLINNIYK
-666 FEDEL
+666 RFEDEL
-671 NISPQFKHQRAKSI
+671 NDSPQFKHQRAKSI
-685 LWRFNDDLSSMHEA
+685 LWRFNKDLSNMQEA
-699 KKYIELAKYDTKNIL
+699 AKYIKLAKYDTENIL

-804 IINNCRVLKSL
+804 IINNCRVLESL

>member
-23 DKKLFPVFGSGFTAG
+23 DKKLFPVFGSGFTAK

-47 SGTDMKEYMKEF
+47 SGKDMITYMIEF
-59 LSRAY
+59 LSKAY
-64 NKDAADFNG
+64 DKPAESFQG
-73 RSFPDL
+73 RNFPDL

-84 KKSTTDEKFDYFSS
+84 KKSTIDEKFDYFSS

-105 EEEKKQFLLLFTQ
+105 EEEKKRFLSLFTQ

-137 VLLPNIEIYDQYIER
+137 VLLPNTEIFDKYIEK
-152 YTTVFKLHGDVCF
+152 YTTVFKLHGDVSF

-229 LAESQAFYITRR
+229 LAESQAFYISRR
-241 DIDEEMQDLLEE
+241 DIDEEEQDLLEE

-267 FFADIISLCSGKT
+267 FFADIISLCSDKT

-287 NYHEPEFVR
+287 NYHEPKFIR
-296 LGKEDISIDTLL
+296 LGKSDVTIDTLL
-308 NSNSIVPSPFEGI
+308 NSNSIVPSPFEGKI
-321 INLPPYYIKRDILD
+321 FLPPYFIKRD
-335 DVLSSLKYH
+335 VLNEALFSLKFH

-355 SGKTFVLIGLMDL
+355 SGKTFFLVGLMDL
-368 IQDKSRYYFPSN
+368 IQDKTRYYFPSN
-380 VKISDERINALL
+380 VKISDDRIDSLL
-392 EKTNCAFIF
+392 EMSNCAFIF
-401 DTNTLD
+401 DTNTLN
-407 EEQLQRLI
+407 ESQLQ
-415 KMKSRVARK
+415 KMLKLKSIFSRN
-424 GNYVVL
+424 GNYIIL

-437 NGIDLIST
+437 SGIDLIST
-445 NNNYGFTKVR
+445 TNKYGFTKVK
-455 NVFSGNEIEQLNK
+455 NVFSPNEIKQINK
-468 KLQIYNLPTFINKEA
+468 ALQKCNLPTFIRTETIKTYKELRVA
-483 IDNPPK
+483 
-489 SFLVSRTLL
+489 RTIL
-498 DNLYMIYVNQ
+498 DNLYIIQ
-508 KRFQSEKNLP
+508 DKFQYDKKLP
-518 DFLTLSQKLS
+518 DFLTLSKDLS
-528 YKKLALLIILA
+528 IRKLALLIILA
-539 TNKKISSYEL
+539 TNKEISSYEL
-549 SYFDIREEAAA
+549 SYFDIREEALSLA
-560 LVKEYPVLFEVGYHR
+560 KDYPILFEIGYYR
-575 FALPIIDSIYKFDT
+575 FALPIIDSIYKFAT

-604 SQKKYDL
+604 NQKKYDL
-611 IVDSYKYIYK
+611 IIDSYKYIHRR
-621 CIKEKEND
+621 IKQNEEL
-629 FVVPRK
+629 FIVPRK
-635 MLSYL
+635 MLGFL
-640 RFDILSDIFYKNNN
+640 RFDVLSDIFYKNNN
-654 STTDLIKYIYEK
+654 YTTDLINNIYK
-666 FEDEL
+666 RFEDEL
-671 NISPQFKHQRAKSI
+671 NDSPQFKHQRAKSI
-685 LWRFNDDLSSMHEA
+685 LWRFNKDLSNMQEA
-699 KKYIELAKYDTKNIL
+699 AKYIKLAKYDTENIL

-804 IINNCRVLKSL
+804 IINNCRVLESL

>member
-23 DKKLFPVFGSGFTAG
+23 DKKLFPVLGSGFTAK

-47 SGTDMKEYMKEF
+47 SGKDMITYMIEF
-59 LSRAY
+59 LSKAY
-64 NKDAADFNG
+64 DKPAESFQG
-73 RSFPDL
+73 RNFPDL

-84 KKSTTDEKFDYFSS
+84 KKSTIDEKFDYFSS

-105 EEEKKQFLLLFTQ
+105 EEEKKRFLSLFTQ

-137 VLLPNIEIYDQYIER
+137 VLLPNTEIFDKYIEK
-152 YTTVFKLHGDVCF
+152 YTTVFKLHGDVSF

-241 DIDEEMQDLLEE
+241 DIDEEEQDLLEE

-280 NSTDFFD
+280 NGTDFFD
-287 NYHEPEFVR
+287 NYHEPKFIR
-296 LGKEDISIDTLL
+296 LGKSDVTIDTLL
-308 NSNSIVPSPFEGI
+308 NSNSIVPSPFEGKI
-321 INLPPYYIKRDILD
+321 FLPPYFIKRDVLNE
-335 DVLSSLKYH
+335 VLSSLKFH

-355 SGKTFVLIGLMDL
+355 SGKTFFLVGLMDL
-368 IQDKSRYYFPSN
+368 IQDKTRYYFPSN
-380 VKISDERINALL
+380 VKISDDRIDSLL
-392 EKTNCAFIF
+392 EMSNCAFIF
-401 DTNTLD
+401 DTNTLN
-407 EEQLQRLI
+407 ESQLQ
-415 KMKSRVARK
+415 KMLKLNSVFSRN
-424 GNYVVL
+424 GNYIIL

-437 NGIDLIST
+437 SGIDLIST
-445 NNNYGFTKVR
+445 TNKYGFTKVK
-455 NVFSGNEIEQLNK
+455 NVFSPNEIKQLNK
-468 KLQIYNLPTFINKEA
+468 ALQKCNLPTFIRTETIKTYKELRVA
-483 IDNPPK
+483 
-489 SFLVSRTLL
+489 RTIL
-498 DNLYMIYVNQ
+498 DNLYIIQ
-508 KRFQSEKNLP
+508 DKFQYDKKLP
-518 DFLTLSQKLS
+518 DFLTLSKDLS
-528 YKKLALLIILA
+528 IKKLALLIILA
-539 TNKKISSYEL
+539 TNKEISSYEL
-549 SYFDIREEAAA
+549 SYFDIREEALSLA
-560 LVKEYPVLFEVGYHR
+560 KDYPILFEIGYYR
-575 FALPIIDSIYKFDT
+575 FALPIIDSIYKFAT

-604 SQKKYDL
+604 NQKKYDL
-611 IVDSYKYIYK
+611 IIDSYKYIHRR
-621 CIKEKEND
+621 IKQNEES
-629 FVVPRK
+629 FIVPRK
-635 MLSYL
+635 MLGFL
-640 RFDILSDIFYKNNN
+640 RFDVLSDIFYKNNN
-654 STTDLIKYIYEK
+654 YTTDLINNIYK
-666 FEDEL
+666 RFEDEL
-671 NISPQFKHQRAKSI
+671 NDSPQFKHQRAKSI
-685 LWRFNDDLSSMHEA
+685 LWRFNKDLSNMQEA
-699 KKYIELAKYDTKNIL
+699 AKYIELAKYDTENIL

-804 IINNCRVLKSL
+804 IINNCRVLESL

>member
-14 RDMISQLIN
+14 RDMISQLIS
-23 DKKLFPVFGSGFTAG
+23 DKKLFPVFGSGFTAK

-47 SGTDMKEYMKEF
+47 SGKDMITYMIDF
-59 LSRAY
+59 LSKAY
-64 NKDAADFNG
+64 NKPAENFQG
-73 RSFPDL
+73 RNFPDL

-84 KKSTTDEKFDYFSS
+84 KKSTIDEKFDYFSS

-105 EEEKKQFLLLFTQ
+105 EEEKKRFLSLFTQ

-137 VLLPNIEIYDQYIER
+137 VLLPNTEIFDKYIEK
-152 YTTVFKLHGDVCF
+152 YTTVFKLHGDVSF

-190 KMLAKLKE
+190 KILAKLKE

-241 DIDEEMQDLLEE
+241 DIDEEEQDLLEE

-287 NYHEPEFVR
+287 NFHEPKFIR
-296 LGKEDISIDTLL
+296 LGKSDVTIDTLL
-308 NSNSIVPSPFEGI
+308 NSNSIVPSPFEGKI
-321 INLPPYYIKRDILD
+321 FLPPYFIKRD
-335 DVLSSLKYH
+335 VLNEVISSLKFH

-355 SGKTFVLIGLMDL
+355 SGKTFFLVGLMDL
-368 IQDKSRYYFPSN
+368 IQDKTRYYFPSN
-380 VKISDERINALL
+380 VKISDDRIDSLL
-392 EKTNCAFIF
+392 EMSNCAFIF
-401 DTNTLD
+401 DTNTLN
-407 EEQLQRLI
+407 ESQLQ
-415 KMKSRVARK
+415 KMLKLKSVFSRN
-424 GNYVVL
+424 GNYIVL

-437 NGIDLIST
+437 SGIDLIST
-445 NNNYGFTKVR
+445 TDKYGFTKVK
-455 NVFSGNEIEQLNK
+455 NVFSPNEIKQLNK
-468 KLQIYNLPTFINKEA
+468 ALQKCNLPTFIRTETIKTYKELRVA
-483 IDNPPK
+483 
-489 SFLVSRTLL
+489 RTIL
-498 DNLYMIYVNQ
+498 DNLYIIQ
-508 KRFQSEKNLP
+508 DKFQYDKKLP
-518 DFLTLSQKLS
+518 DFLALSKDLS
-528 YKKLALLIILA
+528 IKKLALLIILA
-539 TNKKISSYEL
+539 TNKEISSYEL
-549 SYFDIREEAAA
+549 SYFDIREEALSLA
-560 LVKEYPVLFEVGYHR
+560 KDYPILFEIGYYR
-575 FALPIIDSIYKFDT
+575 FALPIIDSIYKFAT

-604 SQKKYDL
+604 NQKKYDL
-611 IVDSYKYIYK
+611 IIDSYKYIHRR
-621 CIKEKEND
+621 IKQNEES
-629 FVVPRK
+629 FIVPRK
-635 MLSYL
+635 MLGFL
-640 RFDILSDIFYKNNN
+640 RFDVLSDIFYKNNN
-654 STTDLIKYIYEK
+654 YTTDLINNIYK
-666 FEDEL
+666 RFEDEL
-671 NISPQFKHQRAKSI
+671 NDSPQFKHQRAKSI
-685 LWRFNDDLSSMHEA
+685 LWRFNKDLSNMQEA
-699 KKYIELAKYDTKNIL
+699 AKYIELAKYDTENIL

-750 TIRIAVQCY
+750 AIRIAVRCY

-804 IINNCRVLKSL
+804 IINNCRVLESL

>member
-14 RDMISQLIN
+14 RDMISQLIS
-23 DKKLFPVFGSGFTAG
+23 DKKLFPVFGSGFTAK

-47 SGTDMKEYMKEF
+47 SGKDMITYMIDF
-59 LSRAY
+59 LSKAY
-64 NKDAADFNG
+64 NKPAENFQG
-73 RSFPDL
+73 RNFPDL

-84 KKSTTDEKFDYFSS
+84 KKSTIDEKFDYFSS

-105 EEEKKQFLLLFTQ
+105 EEEKKRFLSLFTQ

-137 VLLPNIEIYDQYIER
+137 VLLPNTEIFDKYIEK
-152 YTTVFKLHGDVCF
+152 YTTVFKLHGDVSF

-241 DIDEEMQDLLEE
+241 DIDEEEQDLLEE

-287 NYHEPEFVR
+287 NFHEPKFIR
-296 LGKEDISIDTLL
+296 LGKSDVTIDTLL
-308 NSNSIVPSPFEGI
+308 NSNSIVPSPFEGKI
-321 INLPPYYIKRDILD
+321 FLPPYFIKRD
-335 DVLSSLKYH
+335 VLNEVISSLKFH

-355 SGKTFVLIGLMDL
+355 SGKTFFLVGLMDL
-368 IQDKSRYYFPSN
+368 IQDKTRYYFPSN
-380 VKISDERINALL
+380 VKISDDRIDSLL
-392 EKTNCAFIF
+392 EMSNCAFIF
-401 DTNTLD
+401 DTNTLN
-407 EEQLQRLI
+407 ERQLQ
-415 KMKSRVARK
+415 KMLKLKSVFSRN
-424 GNYVVL
+424 GNYIVL

-437 NGIDLIST
+437 SGIDLIST
-445 NNNYGFTKVR
+445 TDKYGFTKVK
-455 NVFSGNEIEQLNK
+455 NVFSPNEIKQLNK
-468 KLQIYNLPTFINKEA
+468 ALQKCNLPTFIRTETIKTYKELRVA
-483 IDNPPK
+483 
-489 SFLVSRTLL
+489 RTIL
-498 DNLYMIYVNQ
+498 DNLYIIQ
-508 KRFQSEKNLP
+508 DKFQYDKKLP
-518 DFLTLSQKLS
+518 DFLALSKDLS
-528 YKKLALLIILA
+528 IKKLALLIILA
-539 TNKKISSYEL
+539 TNKEISSYEL
-549 SYFDIREEAAA
+549 SYFDIREEALSLA
-560 LVKEYPVLFEVGYHR
+560 KDYPILFEIGYYR
-575 FALPIIDSIYKFDT
+575 FALPIIDSIYKFAT

-604 SQKKYDL
+604 NQKKYDL
-611 IVDSYKYIYK
+611 IIDSYKYIHRR
-621 CIKEKEND
+621 IKQNEES
-629 FVVPRK
+629 FIVPRK
-635 MLSYL
+635 MLGFL
-640 RFDILSDIFYKNNN
+640 RFDVLSDIFYKNNN
-654 STTDLIKYIYEK
+654 YTTDLINNIYK
-666 FEDEL
+666 RFEDEL
-671 NISPQFKHQRAKSI
+671 NDSPQFKHQRAKSI
-685 LWRFNDDLSSMHEA
+685 LWRFNKDLSNMQEA
-699 KKYIELAKYDTKNIL
+699 AKYIELAKYDTENIL

-750 TIRIAVQCY
+750 AIRIAVRCY

-804 IINNCRVLKSL
+804 IINNCRVLESL

>member
-14 RDMISQLIN
+14 RDMISQLIS
-23 DKKLFPVFGSGFTAG
+23 DKKLFPVFGSGFTAK

-47 SGTDMKEYMKEF
+47 SGKDMITYMIDF
-59 LSRAY
+59 LSKAY
-64 NKDAADFNG
+64 NKPAENFQG
-73 RSFPDL
+73 RNFPDL

-84 KKSTTDEKFDYFSS
+84 KKSTIDEKFDYFSS

-105 EEEKKQFLLLFTQ
+105 EEEKKRFLSLFTQ

-137 VLLPNIEIYDQYIER
+137 VLLPNTEIFDKYIEK
-152 YTTVFKLHGDVCF
+152 YTTVFKLHGDVSF

-241 DIDEEMQDLLEE
+241 DIDEEEQDLLEE

-287 NYHEPEFVR
+287 NFHEPKFIR
-296 LGKEDISIDTLL
+296 LGKSDVTIDTLL
-308 NSNSIVPSPFEGI
+308 NSNSIVPSPFEGKI
-321 INLPPYYIKRDILD
+321 FLPPYFIKRD
-335 DVLSSLKYH
+335 VLNEVISSLKFH

-355 SGKTFVLIGLMDL
+355 SGKTFFLVGLMDL
-368 IQDKSRYYFPSN
+368 IQDKTRYYFPSN
-380 VKISDERINALL
+380 VKISDDRIDSLL
-392 EKTNCAFIF
+392 EMSNCAFIF
-401 DTNTLD
+401 DTNTLN
-407 EEQLQRLI
+407 ESQLQ
-415 KMKSRVARK
+415 KMLKLKSVFSRN
-424 GNYVVL
+424 GNYIVL

-437 NGIDLIST
+437 SGIDLIST
-445 NNNYGFTKVR
+445 TDKYGFTKVK
-455 NVFSGNEIEQLNK
+455 NVFSPNEIKQLNK
-468 KLQIYNLPTFINKEA
+468 ALQKCNLPTFIRTETIKTYKELRVA
-483 IDNPPK
+483 
-489 SFLVSRTLL
+489 RTIL
-498 DNLYMIYVNQ
+498 DNLYIIQ
-508 KRFQSEKNLP
+508 DKFQYDKKLP
-518 DFLTLSQKLS
+518 DFLALSKDLS
-528 YKKLALLIILA
+528 IKKLALLIILA
-539 TNKKISSYEL
+539 TNKEISSYEL
-549 SYFDIREEAAA
+549 SYFDIREEALSLA
-560 LVKEYPVLFEVGYHR
+560 KDYPILFEIGYYR
-575 FALPIIDSIYKFDT
+575 FALPIIDSIYKFAT

-604 SQKKYDL
+604 NQKKYDL
-611 IVDSYKYIYK
+611 IIDSYKYIHRR
-621 CIKEKEND
+621 IKQNEES
-629 FVVPRK
+629 FIVPRK
-635 MLSYL
+635 MLGFL
-640 RFDILSDIFYKNNN
+640 RFDVLSDIFYKNNN
-654 STTDLIKYIYEK
+654 YTTDLINNIYK
-666 FEDEL
+666 RFEDEL
-671 NISPQFKHQRAKSI
+671 NDSPQFKHQRAKSI
-685 LWRFNDDLSSMHEA
+685 LWRFNKDLSNMQEA
-699 KKYIELAKYDTKNIL
+699 AKYIELAKYDTENIL

-750 TIRIAVQCY
+750 AIRIAVRCY

-804 IINNCRVLKSL
+804 IINNCRVLESL

>member
-23 DKKLFPVFGSGFTAG
+23 DKKLFPVFGSGFTAK

-47 SGTDMKEYMKEF
+47 SGKDMITYMIEF
-59 LSRAY
+59 LSKAY
-64 NKDAADFNG
+64 DKPAESFQG
-73 RSFPDL
+73 RNFPDL

-84 KKSTTDEKFDYFSS
+84 KKSTIDEKFDYFSS

-105 EEEKKQFLLLFTQ
+105 EEEKKRFLSLFTQ

-137 VLLPNIEIYDQYIER
+137 VLLPNTEIFDKYIEK
-152 YTTVFKLHGDVCF
+152 YTTVFKLHGDVSF

-215 PDLLSIVA
+215 PDLLSIA
-223 EAAKER
+223 AKAAKER

-241 DIDEEMQDLLEE
+241 DIDEEEQDLLEE

-287 NYHEPEFVR
+287 NYHEPKFIR
-296 LGKEDISIDTLL
+296 LGKSDVTIDTLL
-308 NSNSIVPSPFEGI
+308 NSNSIVPSPFEGKI
-321 INLPPYYIKRDILD
+321 FLPPYFIKRDVLNEA
-335 DVLSSLKYH
+335 LSSLKFH

-355 SGKTFVLIGLMDL
+355 SGKTFFLVGLMDL
-368 IQDKSRYYFPSN
+368 IQDKTRYYFPSN
-380 VKISDERINALL
+380 VKISDDRIDSLL
-392 EKTNCAFIF
+392 EMSNCAFIF
-401 DTNTLD
+401 DTNTLN
-407 EEQLQRLI
+407 ESQLQ
-415 KMKSRVARK
+415 KMLKLKSVFSRN
-424 GNYVVL
+424 GNYIIL

-437 NGIDLIST
+437 SGIDLIST
-445 NNNYGFTKVR
+445 TNKYGFTKVK
-455 NVFSGNEIEQLNK
+455 NVFSPNEIKQINK
-468 KLQIYNLPTFINKEA
+468 ALQKCNLPTFIRTETIKTYKELRVA
-483 IDNPPK
+483 
-489 SFLVSRTLL
+489 RTIL
-498 DNLYMIYVNQ
+498 DNLYIIQ
-508 KRFQSEKNLP
+508 DKFQYDKKLP
-518 DFLTLSQKLS
+518 DFLTLSKDLS
-528 YKKLALLIILA
+528 IRKLALLIILA
-539 TNKKISSYEL
+539 TNKEISSYEL
-549 SYFDIREEAAA
+549 SYFDIREEALSLA
-560 LVKEYPVLFEVGYHR
+560 KDYPILFEIGYYR
-575 FALPIIDSIYKFDT
+575 FALPIIDSIYKFAT

-604 SQKKYDL
+604 NQKKYDL
-611 IVDSYKYIYK
+611 IIDSYKYIHRR
-621 CIKEKEND
+621 IKQNEES
-629 FVVPRK
+629 FIVPRK
-635 MLSYL
+635 MLGFL
-640 RFDILSDIFYKNNN
+640 RFDVLSDIFYKNNN
-654 STTDLIKYIYEK
+654 YTTDLINNIYK
-666 FEDEL
+666 RFEDEL
-671 NISPQFKHQRAKSI
+671 NDSPQFKHQRAKSI
-685 LWRFNDDLSSMHEA
+685 LWRFNKDLSNMQEA
-699 KKYIELAKYDTKNIL
+699 AKYIELAKYDTENIL

-804 IINNCRVLKSL
+804 IINNCRVLESL

>member
-23 DKKLFPVFGSGFTAG
+23 DKKLFPVFGSGFTAK

-47 SGTDMKEYMKEF
+47 SGKDMITYMIEF
-59 LSRAY
+59 LSKAY
-64 NKDAADFNG
+64 DKPAESFQG
-73 RSFPDL
+73 RNFPDL

-84 KKSTTDEKFDYFSS
+84 KKSTIDEKFDYFSS

-105 EEEKKQFLLLFTQ
+105 EEEKKRFLSLFTQ

-137 VLLPNIEIYDQYIER
+137 VLLPNTEIFDKYIEK
-152 YTTVFKLHGDVCF
+152 YTTVFKLHGDVSF

-215 PDLLSIVA
+215 PDLLSIA
-223 EAAKER
+223 AKAAKER

-241 DIDEEMQDLLEE
+241 DIDEEEQDLLEE

-287 NYHEPEFVR
+287 NYHEPKFIR
-296 LGKEDISIDTLL
+296 LGKSDVTIDTLL
-308 NSNSIVPSPFEGI
+308 NSNSIVPSPFEGKI
-321 INLPPYYIKRDILD
+321 FLPPYFIKRDVLNE
-335 DVLSSLKYH
+335 VLSSLKFH

-355 SGKTFVLIGLMDL
+355 SGKTFFLVGLMDL
-368 IQDKSRYYFPSN
+368 IQDKTRYYFPSN
-380 VKISDERINALL
+380 VKISDDRIDSLL
-392 EKTNCAFIF
+392 EMSNCAFIF
-401 DTNTLD
+401 DTNTLN
-407 EEQLQRLI
+407 ESQLQ
-415 KMKSRVARK
+415 KMLKLKSVFSRN
-424 GNYVVL
+424 GNYIIL

-437 NGIDLIST
+437 SGIDLIST
-445 NNNYGFTKVR
+445 TNKYGFTKVK
-455 NVFSGNEIEQLNK
+455 NVFSPNEIKQINK
-468 KLQIYNLPTFINKEA
+468 ALQKCNLPTFIRTETIKTYKELRVA
-483 IDNPPK
+483 
-489 SFLVSRTLL
+489 RTIL
-498 DNLYMIYVNQ
+498 DNLYIIQ
-508 KRFQSEKNLP
+508 DKFQYDKKLP
-518 DFLTLSQKLS
+518 DFLTLSKDLS
-528 YKKLALLIILA
+528 IRKLALLIILA
-539 TNKKISSYEL
+539 TNKEISSYEL
-549 SYFDIREEAAA
+549 SYFDIREEALSLA
-560 LVKEYPVLFEVGYHR
+560 KDYPILFEIGYYR
-575 FALPIIDSIYKFDT
+575 FALPIIDSIYKFAT

-604 SQKKYDL
+604 NQKKYDL
-611 IVDSYKYIYK
+611 IIDSYKYIHRR
-621 CIKEKEND
+621 IKQNEES
-629 FVVPRK
+629 FIVPRK
-635 MLSYL
+635 MLGFL
-640 RFDILSDIFYKNNN
+640 RFDVLSDIFYKNNN
-654 STTDLIKYIYEK
+654 YTTDLINNIYK
-666 FEDEL
+666 RFEDEL
-671 NISPQFKHQRAKSI
+671 NDSPQFKHQRAKSI
-685 LWRFNDDLSSMHEA
+685 LWRFNKDLSNMQEA
-699 KKYIELAKYDTKNIL
+699 AKYIELAKYDTENIL

-804 IINNCRVLKSL
+804 IINNCRVLESL

>member
-23 DKKLFPVFGSGFTAG
+23 DKKLFPVFGSGFTAK

-47 SGTDMKEYMKEF
+47 SGKDMITYMIEF
-59 LSRAY
+59 LSKAY
-64 NKDAADFNG
+64 DKPAESFQG
-73 RSFPDL
+73 RNFPDL

-84 KKSTTDEKFDYFSS
+84 KKSTIDEKFDYFSS

-105 EEEKKQFLLLFTQ
+105 EEEKKRFLSLFTQ

-137 VLLPNIEIYDQYIER
+137 VLLPNTEIFDKYIEK
-152 YTTVFKLHGDVCF
+152 YTTVFKLHGDVSF

-229 LAESQAFYITRR
+229 LAESQAFYISRR
-241 DIDEEMQDLLEE
+241 DIDDEEQDLLEE

-287 NYHEPEFVR
+287 NYHEPKFIR
-296 LGKEDISIDTLL
+296 LGKSDVTIDTLL
-308 NSNSIVPSPFEGI
+308 NSNSIVPSPFEGKI
-321 INLPPYYIKRDILD
+321 FLPPYFIKRD
-335 DVLSSLKYH
+335 VLNEALYSLKFH

-355 SGKTFVLIGLMDL
+355 SGKTFFLVGLMDL
-368 IQDKSRYYFPSN
+368 IQDKTRYYFPSN
-380 VKISDERINALL
+380 VKISDDRIDSLL
-392 EKTNCAFIF
+392 EMSNCAFIF
-401 DTNTLD
+401 DTNTLN
-407 EEQLQRLI
+407 ESQLQ
-415 KMKSRVARK
+415 KMLKLKSIFSRN
-424 GNYVVL
+424 GNYIIL

-437 NGIDLIST
+437 SGIDLIST
-445 NNNYGFTKVR
+445 TNKYGFTKVK
-455 NVFSGNEIEQLNK
+455 NVFSPNEIKQINK
-468 KLQIYNLPTFINKEA
+468 ALQKCNLPTFIRTETIKTYKELRVA
-483 IDNPPK
+483 
-489 SFLVSRTLL
+489 RTIL
-498 DNLYMIYVNQ
+498 DNLYIIQ
-508 KRFQSEKNLP
+508 DKFQYDKKLP
-518 DFLTLSQKLS
+518 DFLTLSKDLS
-528 YKKLALLIILA
+528 IRKLALLIILA
-539 TNKKISSYEL
+539 TNKEISSYEL
-549 SYFDIREEAAA
+549 SYFDIREEALSLA
-560 LVKEYPVLFEVGYHR
+560 KDYPILFEIGYYR
-575 FALPIIDSIYKFDT
+575 FALPIIDSIYKFAT

-604 SQKKYDL
+604 NQKKYDL
-611 IVDSYKYIYK
+611 IIDSYKYIHRR
-621 CIKEKEND
+621 IKQNEES
-629 FVVPRK
+629 FIVPRK
-635 MLSYL
+635 MLGFL
-640 RFDILSDIFYKNNN
+640 RFDVLSDIFYKNNN
-654 STTDLIKYIYEK
+654 YTTDLINNIYK
-666 FEDEL
+666 RFEDEL
-671 NISPQFKHQRAKSI
+671 NDSPQFKHQRAKSI
-685 LWRFNDDLSSMHEA
+685 LWRFNKDLSNMQEA
-699 KKYIELAKYDTKNIL
+699 AKYIELAKYDTENIL

-804 IINNCRVLKSL
+804 IINNCRVLESL

>member
-23 DKKLFPVFGSGFTAG
+23 DKKLFPVFGSGFTAK

-47 SGTDMKEYMKEF
+47 SGKDMITYMIEF
-59 LSRAY
+59 LSKAY
-64 NKDAADFNG
+64 DKPAESFRG
-73 RSFPDL
+73 RNFPDL

-84 KKSTTDEKFDYFSS
+84 KKSTIDEKFDYFSS

-105 EEEKKQFLLLFTQ
+105 EEEKKRFLSLFTQ

-137 VLLPNIEIYDQYIER
+137 VLLPNTEIFDKYIEK
-152 YTTVFKLHGDVCF
+152 YTTVFKLHGDVSF

-241 DIDEEMQDLLEE
+241 DIDEEEQDLLEE

-287 NYHEPEFVR
+287 NYHEPKFIR
-296 LGKEDISIDTLL
+296 LGKSDVTMDTLL
-308 NSNSIVPSPFEGI
+308 NSNSIVPSPFEGKI
-321 INLPPYYIKRDILD
+321 FLPPYFIKRDVLNE
-335 DVLSSLKYH
+335 VLSSLKFH

-355 SGKTFVLIGLMDL
+355 SGKTFFLVGLMDL
-368 IQDKSRYYFPSN
+368 IQDKTRYYFPSN
-380 VKISDERINALL
+380 VKISDNRIDSLL
-392 EKTNCAFIF
+392 EMSNCAFIF
-401 DTNTLD
+401 DTNTLN
-407 EEQLQRLI
+407 ESQLQ
-415 KMKSRVARK
+415 KMLKLKSVFSRN
-424 GNYVVL
+424 GNYIIL

-437 NGIDLIST
+437 SGIDLIST
-445 NNNYGFTKVR
+445 TNKYGFTKVK
-455 NVFSGNEIEQLNK
+455 NVFSPNEIKQLNK
-468 KLQIYNLPTFINKEA
+468 ALQKCNLPTFIRTETIKAYKELRVA
-483 IDNPPK
+483 
-489 SFLVSRTLL
+489 RTIL
-498 DNLYMIYVNQ
+498 DNLYIIQ
-508 KRFQSEKNLP
+508 DKFQYDKKLP
-518 DFLTLSQKLS
+518 DFLTLSKDLS
-528 YKKLALLIILA
+528 IRKLALLIILA
-539 TNKKISSYEL
+539 TNKEISSYEL
-549 SYFDIREEAAA
+549 SYFDIREEALSLA
-560 LVKEYPVLFEVGYHR
+560 KDYPILFEIGYYR
-575 FALPIIDSIYKFDT
+575 FALPIIDSIYKFAT

-604 SQKKYDL
+604 NQKKYDL
-611 IVDSYKYIYK
+611 IIDSYKYIHRR
-621 CIKEKEND
+621 IKQNEKS
-629 FVVPRK
+629 FIVPRK
-635 MLSYL
+635 MLGFL
-640 RFDILSDIFYKNNN
+640 RFDVLSDIFYKNNN
-654 STTDLIKYIYEK
+654 YTTDLINNIYK
-666 FEDEL
+666 RFEDEL
-671 NISPQFKHQRAKSI
+671 NDSPQFKHQRAKSI
-685 LWRFNDDLSSMHEA
+685 LWRFNKDLSNMQEA
-699 KKYIELAKYDTKNIL
+699 AKYIELAKYDTENIL

-804 IINNCRVLKSL
+804 IINNCRVLESL